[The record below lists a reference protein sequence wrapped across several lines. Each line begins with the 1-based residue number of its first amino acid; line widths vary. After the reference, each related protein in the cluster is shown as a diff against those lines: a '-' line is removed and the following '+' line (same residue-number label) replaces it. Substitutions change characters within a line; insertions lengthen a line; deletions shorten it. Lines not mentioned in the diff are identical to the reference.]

1 MGKAS
6 KWLRNFFPSSKKEDK
21 NEEKKDKL
29 QPLPEIKSTQSTPSK
44 EKKRWS
50 FRRSNGNATQAG
62 AKQLHS
68 LDSSMCGGS
77 VGLAEAEMDQKR
89 HAMAVA
95 VATAAAADAAV
106 AAAQAAAAVIR
117 FTSGRGSQKTA
128 SFIED
133 LAATK
138 IQSVFRGYL
147 VGYQT

>member
-6 KWLRNFFPSSKKEDK
+6 KWLRSFFLSSKKEDK

-29 QPLPEIKSTQSTPSK
+29 HPLPEIKSTQSTPSK
-44 EKKRWS
+44 DKKRWS

-62 AKQLHS
+62 TKELHS
-68 LDSSMCGGS
+68 PDSSVC
-77 VGLAEAEMDQKR
+77 GLAEAEMDQKR
-89 HAMAVA
+89 HAIAVA
-95 VATAAAADAAV
+95 VATAAAADVAV
-106 AAAQAAAAVIR
+106 SAAQAAAAAIR
-117 FTSGRGSQKTA
+117 FTSGWGSRRTA

-147 VGYQT
+147 VRYQT